1 MKENEFPV
9 LRITDVEWDKDHDD
23 FESLPKDFE
32 LKWPSKNWNVDE
44 VSKWISL
51 KFDWVFKSINIQ
63 QVGVWQEESG
73 GGGCC

>member
-1 MKENEFPV
+1 MKENELPV

-32 LKWPSKNWNVDE
+32 LKWPSKNWNIDE

-63 QVGVWQEESG
+63 QVRVWQKESG
-73 GGGCC
+73 

>member
-1 MKENEFPV
+1 MKENELPV
-9 LRITDVEWDKDHDD
+9 LRVTDVEWDKDHDD
-23 FESLPKDFE
+23 FEILPKDFE
-32 LKWPSKNWNVDE
+32 LKWPSKNWNIDE

-73 GGGCC
+73 

>member
-1 MKENEFPV
+1 MKLKENEFPV
-9 LRITDVEWDKDHDD
+9 LRVTDVEWDKDHND

-32 LKWPSKNWNVDE
+32 LKWPSKNWNIDE

-73 GGGCC
+73 

>member
-1 MKENEFPV
+1 MKLKENELPV

-32 LKWPSKNWNVDE
+32 LKWPSKNWNIDE

-63 QVGVWQEESG
+63 QVGIWQEESG
-73 GGGCC
+73 

>member
-1 MKENEFPV
+1 MKENEFPI

-32 LKWPSKNWNVDE
+32 LKWPSKIWDIDE

-63 QVGVWQEESG
+63 QVGIWQEESG
-73 GGGCC
+73 

>member
-1 MKENEFPV
+1 MKENDLPV

-32 LKWPSKNWNVDE
+32 LKWPSKNWNIDE

-73 GGGCC
+73 

>member
-9 LRITDVEWDKDHDD
+9 LRIADVEWDKDHDD

-32 LKWPSKNWNVDE
+32 LKWPSKNWHIDE

-63 QVGVWQEESG
+63 QVGIWQEESG
-73 GGGCC
+73 

>member
-32 LKWPSKNWNVDE
+32 LKWPSKTWDIDE

-63 QVGVWQEESG
+63 QVGIWKEESG
-73 GGGCC
+73 

>member
-9 LRITDVEWDKDHDD
+9 LRITNVEWDKDHDD

-32 LKWPSKNWNVDE
+32 LKWPSKNWNIDE
-44 VSKWISL
+44 VSKWISI

-63 QVGVWQEESG
+63 QVGIWQEESG
-73 GGGCC
+73 

>member
-1 MKENEFPV
+1 MKLKENEFPV

-32 LKWPSKNWNVDE
+32 LKWPSKNWNIDE

-63 QVGVWQEESG
+63 QVGIWKEESG
-73 GGGCC
+73 

>member
-1 MKENEFPV
+1 MKLKDDELPV

-23 FESLPKDFE
+23 FESLPKNFE
-32 LKWPSKNWNVDE
+32 LKWPSKNWNIDE

-63 QVGVWQEESG
+63 QVGIWQEESG
-73 GGGCC
+73 

>member
-1 MKENEFPV
+1 MKENELPV

-32 LKWPSKNWNVDE
+32 LKWPSKNWNIDE

-73 GGGCC
+73 

>member
-1 MKENEFPV
+1 MKLKENELPV

-32 LKWPSKNWNVDE
+32 LKWPSKNWNIDE

-63 QVGVWQEESG
+63 QVRVWQKESG
-73 GGGCC
+73 

>member
-1 MKENEFPV
+1 MKENELPV
-9 LRITDVEWDKDHDD
+9 LRVTDVEWDKDHDD
-23 FESLPKDFE
+23 FESLPKDFD
-32 LKWPSKNWNVDE
+32 LKWPSKNWNIDE

-73 GGGCC
+73 

>member
-1 MKENEFPV
+1 MKLKENEFPV
-9 LRITDVEWDKDHDD
+9 LRITNVEWDKDHDD

-32 LKWPSKNWNVDE
+32 LKWPSKNWNIDE

-63 QVGVWQEESG
+63 QVGIWQEESG
-73 GGGCC
+73 

>member
-1 MKENEFPV
+1 MKLKDGELPV
-9 LRITDVEWDKDHDD
+9 LRITDVQWDKDHDD

-73 GGGCC
+73 

>member
-1 MKENEFPV
+1 MKENELPV
-9 LRITDVEWDKDHDD
+9 LRVTDVEWDKDHDD

-73 GGGCC
+73 

>member
-23 FESLPKDFE
+23 FESLPTDFE
-32 LKWPSKNWNVDE
+32 LKWPSKTWDIGE

-51 KFDWVFKSINIQ
+51 KFDWVFKNVNIQ
-63 QVGVWQEESG
+63 QVGIWQEESG
-73 GGGCC
+73 

>member
-1 MKENEFPV
+1 MKENELPV
-9 LRITDVEWDKDHDD
+9 LRVTDVEWDKDHDD

-32 LKWPSKNWNVDE
+32 LKWPSKNWNIDE

-63 QVGVWQEESG
+63 QVGIWQEESG
-73 GGGCC
+73 

>member
-1 MKENEFPV
+1 MKENELPV
-9 LRITDVEWDKDHDD
+9 LRVTDVEWDKDHND

-32 LKWPSKNWNVDE
+32 LKWPSKNWNIDE

-73 GGGCC
+73 

>member
-32 LKWPSKNWNVDE
+32 LKWPSKNWNIAE

-63 QVGVWQEESG
+63 QVGIWQEESG
-73 GGGCC
+73 

>member
-1 MKENEFPV
+1 MKENELPV

-32 LKWPSKNWNVDE
+32 LKWPAKNWNVDE

-63 QVGVWQEESG
+63 HVGIWLDESG
-73 GGGCC
+73 

>member
-9 LRITDVEWDKDHDD
+9 LRITNVEWDKDHDD

-32 LKWPSKNWNVDE
+32 LKWPSKNWNIDE

-63 QVGVWQEESG
+63 QVGIWQEESG
-73 GGGCC
+73 

>member
-1 MKENEFPV
+1 MKLKENELPV
-9 LRITDVEWDKDHDD
+9 LRVTDVEWDKDHND

-32 LKWPSKNWNVDE
+32 LKWPSKNWNIDE

-73 GGGCC
+73 

>member
-1 MKENEFPV
+1 MKLKDGELPV

-32 LKWPSKNWNVDE
+32 LKWPSKNWNIDE

-63 QVGVWQEESG
+63 QVGIWQEESG
-73 GGGCC
+73 